1 MGVDYSTLR
10 ENYMSDNNVGLN
22 NEEYVALNVHIP
34 CELKDKLKFCSYKEK
49 KSIKDLV
56 REALE
61 QYLLDNG
68 G

>member
-1 MGVDYSTLR
+1 
-10 ENYMSDNNVGLN
+10 MSDNNLGLN
-22 NEEYVALNVHIP
+22 NEECVALNVHIP

-61 QYLLDNG
+61 QYLSDHDE
-68 G
+68 

>member
-1 MGVDYSTLR
+1 
-10 ENYMSDNNVGLN
+10 MSDNNLGLN
-22 NEEYVALNVHIP
+22 DEEYAALNVHIP

-61 QYLLDNG
+61 KYFADYKE
-68 G
+68 

>member
-1 MGVDYSTLR
+1 
-10 ENYMSDNNVGLN
+10 MSDNNLGLN
-22 NEEYVALNVHIP
+22 NEECVALNVHIP

-61 QYLLDNG
+61 KYFLEHDE
-68 G
+68 